1 MSEIQYQS
9 AKTVKEAV
17 KYMQAAKGKG
27 YILAGGTDLL
37 VQMKSGARAPGVIV
51 NVKKIP
57 EMVSI
62 VEKGGAFT
70 IGAATPAAVMG
81 ENKKLRKAWPGVIEA
96 CNLIGSTQVQ
106 GRASAGGNLCNASP
120 AADSVPALVAA
131 GCIVNVAGPNG
142 KRAVPVE
149 QFCTGPGKTSLK
161 TGEIV
166 VSLTL
171 PKRPKGSSDAYL
183 RLIPRTEVDIAVV
196 GVGVSLTMKGDTVT
210 DARVGLGAVAPTVLL
225 VDKAAKALIGSKL
238 DDAALDAAADAC
250 SAACRPI
257 DDKRGTIKYR
267 TKIAGVL
274 LKRSAMIARDRI
286 NGIEHRGHRPV
297 YQLQDGHW
305 LNTARF
311 PQMTFRSTEVELTGP
326 NTASIAGELALHGVM
341 QPVTLT
347 VTFNG
352 GYGGHP
358 LDPLGA
364 RIGFSAHGSLMRS
377 AFGISEGVP
386 PPGSNFGVGD
396 NVEILIEAEFTRP
409 ATPAQ

>member
-1 MSEIQYQS
+1 MSEVQYQS
-9 AKTVKEAV
+9 AKSVKEAV
-17 KYMQAAKGKG
+17 KMMQAAKGKG

-37 VQMKSGARAPGVIV
+37 VQMKSGARTPGVIID
-51 NVKKIP
+51 VKKIP
-57 EMVSI
+57 EMVTV
-62 VEKGGAFT
+62 VEKNGAFT
-70 IGAATPAAVMG
+70 IGAATPAAVLG

-106 GRASAGGNLCNASP
+106 NAGTVAGNLCNASP

-149 QFCTGPGKTSLK
+149 KFCIGPGKTSLK

-183 RLIPRTEVDIAVV
+183 RLIPRTEMDIAVV

-238 DDAALDAAADAC
+238 DDKALDAAAQACSDAC
-250 SAACRPI
+250 KPI

-274 LKRSAMIARDRI
+274 LKRAAMIARDRI
-286 NGIEHRGHRPV
+286 NGIEHRGHR
-297 YQLQDGHW
+297 
-305 LNTARF
+305 
-311 PQMTFRSTEVELTGP
+311 
-326 NTASIAGELALHGVM
+326 
-341 QPVTLT
+341 
-347 VTFNG
+347 
-352 GYGGHP
+352 
-358 LDPLGA
+358 
-364 RIGFSAHGSLMRS
+364 
-377 AFGISEGVP
+377 
-386 PPGSNFGVGD
+386 
-396 NVEILIEAEFTRP
+396 
-409 ATPAQ
+409 

>member
-1 MSEIQYQS
+1 MSEVQYQS
-9 AKTVKEAV
+9 AKSVKEAV
-17 KYMQAAKGKG
+17 KFMQAAKGKG

-37 VQMKSGARAPGVIV
+37 VQMKSGARTPGVIV
-51 NVKKIP
+51 DVKKIP

-62 VEKGGAFT
+62 VEKNGAFT
-70 IGAATPAAVMG
+70 IGAATPAAVLG
-81 ENKKLRKAWPGVIEA
+81 ENKKLRK
-96 CNLIGSTQVQ
+96 
-106 GRASAGGNLCNASP
+106 ASP

-171 PKRPKGSSDAYL
+171 PKRPKNSSDAYL
-183 RLIPRTEVDIAVV
+183 RLIPRTEMDIAVV

-297 YQLQDGHW
+297 
-305 LNTARF
+305 
-311 PQMTFRSTEVELTGP
+311 
-326 NTASIAGELALHGVM
+326 
-341 QPVTLT
+341 
-347 VTFNG
+347 
-352 GYGGHP
+352 
-358 LDPLGA
+358 
-364 RIGFSAHGSLMRS
+364 
-377 AFGISEGVP
+377 
-386 PPGSNFGVGD
+386 
-396 NVEILIEAEFTRP
+396 
-409 ATPAQ
+409 

>member
-1 MSEIQYQS
+1 MSEVQYQS

-17 KYMQAAKGKG
+17 KMMQAAKGKG

-37 VQMKSGARAPGVIV
+37 VQMKSGARTPGVIID
-51 NVKKIP
+51 VKKIP
-57 EMVSI
+57 EMVT
-62 VEKGGAFT
+62 VTEKNGAFT
-70 IGAATPAAVMG
+70 IGAATPAAVLG

-106 GRASAGGNLCNASP
+106 GRASPGGNLCNASP

-149 QFCTGPGKTSLK
+149 KFCIGPGKTSLK

-183 RLIPRTEVDIAVV
+183 RLIPRTEMDIAVV

-238 DDAALDAAADAC
+238 DDKALDAAAAAC
-250 SAACRPI
+250 SAACKPI
-257 DDKRGTIKYR
+257 DDKRGTIHYR

-274 LKRSAMIARDRI
+274 LKRVALIARDRVK
-286 NGIEHRGHRPV
+286 GAEHHMHE
-297 YQLQDGHW
+297 QW
-305 LNTARF
+305 A
-311 PQMTFRSTEVELTGP
+311 
-326 NTASIAGELALHGVM
+326 
-341 QPVTLT
+341 
-347 VTFNG
+347 
-352 GYGGHP
+352 
-358 LDPLGA
+358 
-364 RIGFSAHGSLMRS
+364 
-377 AFGISEGVP
+377 
-386 PPGSNFGVGD
+386 
-396 NVEILIEAEFTRP
+396 
-409 ATPAQ
+409 